1 VDVVVSVVGKEAL
14 GLQPNLIEAAAFSKV
29 KRIIPS
35 EFGND
40 TEAMPKGQT
49 VPWDLKKSAQ
59 EQIHKLGL
67 DYTFIVN
74 NPFMDNLFGPF
85 AGVNLKDKSINLYGD
100 AVMTAIH
107 TDDIARLVPEI
118 LLNPNTKNKTVRLGA
133 ETFKWND
140 VIAQLEKLTGKSQNM
155 PDPNGSNF
163 SSNFFLAL
171 IISTYIIKTIVY

>member
-1 VDVVVSVVGKEAL
+1 VSVVGKEAL